1 MYGQSQPM
9 NIPASIADNDVSASA
24 PADSV
29 SYDAHPLDDGVGV
42 DDVSADPLYV
52 TSTPSDLAI
61 VQRVDGAS
69 QLTLSFRGQ
78 VYVFDAITPEKFH
91 AVLLLLGGSELTSGP
106 HGVEMSAQNQR
117 VVLDFPRGSNQPH
130 RAASLDR
137 FRQKRKE
144 RCFDKKVRYSVRQ
157 EVALRMQ
164 RNKGQFTSA
173 KKSEGAHS
181 WGSSQEDDN
190 LADGICT
197 HCGISSKSTPMMR
210 RGPSGPRSLCNAC
223 GLFWANKGTDRTGI
237 RTLFSVWDGVNSI
250 QGWGLEKSG
259 DGTLRDIPKK
269 TQDLSLVP
277 VQQGECETNDSNSG
291 TAIPTT
297 QSNVVSFSNG
307 DGSALIAEN

>member
-42 DDVSADPLYV
+42 DDVSADPIYV

-223 GLFWANKGTDRTGI
+223 GLFWANKGT
-237 RTLFSVWDGVNSI
+237 
-250 QGWGLEKSG
+250 
-259 DGTLRDIPKK
+259 LRDIPKK

>member
-29 SYDAHPLDDGVGV
+29 
-42 DDVSADPLYV
+42 
-52 TSTPSDLAI
+52 TI

-157 EVALRMQ
+157 EVAL
-164 RNKGQFTSA
+164 
-173 KKSEGAHS
+173 
-181 WGSSQEDDN
+181 
-190 LADGICT
+190 
-197 HCGISSKSTPMMR
+197 
-210 RGPSGPRSLCNAC
+210 
-223 GLFWANKGTDRTGI
+223 
-237 RTLFSVWDGVNSI
+237 
-250 QGWGLEKSG
+250 
-259 DGTLRDIPKK
+259 
-269 TQDLSLVP
+269 
-277 VQQGECETNDSNSG
+277 
-291 TAIPTT
+291 
-297 QSNVVSFSNG
+297 
-307 DGSALIAEN
+307 